1 MALSITERLMAKST
15 IKTVSTLEES
25 KIFENRD
32 CVTLSVPAI
41 NIALGGH
48 PFESGLM
55 GGLGVLAGPSKHFK
69 TSFAL
74 LMVADYLKKHK
85 DAVCLFYDSEF
96 GASKKYFASFGI
108 DPNRVI
114 HSPIMN
120 IEELKFDL
128 MNVIESISRKD
139 KVIILIDSI
148 GNLAS
153 KKEVEDAKNEKGAAD
168 MTRAKQLKS
177 VFRMIT
183 PYLTINDIP
192 MVAINHTYQTQEMYS
207 KAVVSGGTGI
217 YYSADWIF
225 IIGRQQDKDGKE
237 VIGYDFILNI
247 EKSRHVREKMK
258 VPVSVTFEGG
268 IDRWSG
274 LLDLAKD
281 LGYVTT
287 TKVKSSNGYVRS
299 CIEGD
304 DEIFLTDETSSKR
317 FWGPIFEQ
325 TDFADDIAKMFQ
337 LSNDEMIAKEEERKA
352 EQAGDDDEAEEKPAR
367 RVKTVAPTGD
377 DPGEL
382 FKTRRKPGPKPK
394 VKPVEDTPLTP
405 AEEAAAIVD
414 AVSTKL
420 DDATPAVDPA
430 PVKLPDHEVQ

>member
-1 MALSITERLMAKST
+1 MATQSITERLLAKST
-15 IKTVSTLEES
+15 IKTVATLDQS
-25 KIFENRD
+25 KIFEGRD
-32 CVTLSVPAI
+32 VVPTSVPAI

-48 PFESGLM
+48 PMESGLQ

-74 LMVADYLKKHK
+74 LMVSDYLKKHK
-85 DAVCLFYDSEF
+85 DAVVLFYDSEF

-108 DPNRVI
+108 DPARVI
-114 HSPIMN
+114 HSPIMD

-128 MNVIESISRKD
+128 MNTIPEIKRKD
-139 KVIILIDSI
+139 KVIVLIDSV

-177 VFRMIT
+177 VFRMVT

-192 MVAINHTYQTQEMYS
+192 MIAINHTYQTQEMYS

-225 IIGRQQDKDGKE
+225 IIGRQQDKDGKD
-237 VIGYDFILNI
+237 VVGYDFILNI

-258 VPVSVTFEGG
+258 VPVSVTFKGG

-274 LLDLAKD
+274 LLEIALLTGHVQKQKD
-281 LGYVTT
+281 GAAYV
-287 TKVKSSNGYVRS
+287 YFRP
-299 CIEGD
+299 CIDD
-304 DEIFLTDETSSKR
+304 DELFREEKTSSQE
-317 FWGPIFEQ
+317 FWLPVLADS
-325 TDFADDIAKMFQ
+325 DFCDAVAKMFQ
-337 LSNDEMIAKEEERKA
+337 LSNDEMIAKEDERKQEQDGIDDGLVVA
-352 EQAGDDDEAEEKPAR
+352 EKKPRADAA
-367 RVKTVAPTGD
+367 TGEVADG
-377 DPGEL
+377 

-394 VKPVEDTPLTP
+394 VAPEAPPTPEP
-405 AEEAAAIVD
+405 EPREAGIVPGVKSPEE
-414 AVSTKL
+414 SW
-420 DDATPAVDPA
+420 
-430 PVKLPDHEVQ
+430 